1 MIPITSPK
9 TLGKVLRR
17 YRKEQ
22 GLTQS
27 NAGKKFNLLQSSISG
42 IESGRPG
49 VRLETVFRYMS
60 ALSLEMHLE
69 PRVKSQSDKALW

>member
-1 MIPITSPK
+1 MIPITSPD
-9 TLGKVLRR
+9 TLGKVLRS

-22 GLTQS
+22 GLTQHD
-27 NAGKKFNLLQSSISG
+27 AGKKFNILQSSISG

-69 PRVKSQSDKALW
+69 PRVKPVNDKGLW